1 MNGIDIIDIKETNIK
16 GAYVID
22 GFPSVGLVGS
32 IVANYLVSFLKL
44 EQIAM
49 VDSVYFPAI
58 SLIRDQLPLSP
69 VRVYSGAFG
78 NRGQEKIVVFV
89 SEFQP
94 AQEILKPLAIT
105 MMDWAEDHKCKM
117 MISPEGLL
125 TREESERIEAMAMAS
140 QDLELAA
147 YERPAAPGAAKKDE
161 PNGTMTVY
169 GVASTASARNMLKQ
183 NDVKP
188 FENGVISGLAGVL
201 LNEGVARDFDVATLL
216 SEAHADYPDAR
227 AAAAIMTVI
236 DRLLLHVELD
246 LKPLLKEA
254 ALIEETLKEIH
265 KKAATEEEL
274 GKKKSTNVMYS

>member
-1 MNGIDIIDIKETNIK
+1 MNGIDIIDIKEMNLK

-58 SLIRDQLPLSP
+58 SLICDELPLAP
-69 VRVYSGAFG
+69 VRVYAGAFG
-78 NRGQEKIVVFV
+78 NKGQEKIVVFV

-94 AQEILKPLAIT
+94 DQDILKPLAIT

-117 MISPEGLL
+117 LISPEGLL
-125 TREESERIEAMAMAS
+125 TREESERIEAMARGS
-140 QDLELAA
+140 KDLELAA
-147 YERPAAPGAAKKDE
+147 YESPVPNSKKEKGNGA
-161 PNGTMTVY
+161 MTVY
-169 GVASTASARNMLKQ
+169 GVASTPSARQMLKQ

-216 SEAHADYPDAR
+216 SEAHVDYPDAR
-227 AAAAIMTVI
+227 AAAAIMTII

-265 KKAATEEEL
+265 KKAATEEEV
-274 GKKKSTNVMYS
+274 GRKKSTNVMYS

>member
-1 MNGIDIIDIKETNIK
+1 MNGIDIIDIKEMNLK

-58 SLIRDQLPLSP
+58 SLVRDELPLAP
-69 VRVYSGAFG
+69 VRVYAGAFG
-78 NRGQEKIVVFV
+78 NKGQEKIVVFV

-94 AQEILKPLAIT
+94 DPDILKTLAIT

-125 TREESERIEAMAMAS
+125 TREKSERIEAMARGAK
-140 QDLELAA
+140 DLELAA
-147 YERPAAPGAAKKDE
+147 YETPIPSPKKE
-161 PNGTMTVY
+161 KGNGTMTVY
-169 GVASTASARNMLKQ
+169 GVASTASARQMLKQ

-216 SEAHADYPDAR
+216 SEAHVDYPDAR

-265 KKAATEEEL
+265 KKAATEEEV
-274 GKKKSTNVMYS
+274 GRKKSTNVMYS